1 MSLRADS
8 QTDVRRLRERFLCE
22 VTSEAEADSEQFLSV
37 ETLGPVHS
45 AGEED
50 LLQPSVL
57 DSWRRSQTLRVHP
70 DRVELPYVREPNTDS
85 RLARAAAPVLQR
97 VTDDLAAQAV
107 SVILTSTDGVVV
119 ERTAAEV
126 SILNALD
133 TVSLVPGYSLAEEV
147 AGTNGIGTA
156 LETGRPA
163 FIRGGEHYVA
173 MFTGF
178 SCAGSPIRDPLTH
191 RVIGAV
197 NLSCPADESYPLL
210 LALATS
216 AGRQIE
222 DRMRSVAHE
231 GETALLEAYLRHA
244 RRSST
249 GVVAMGGDVVLI
261 NPYLRRTLH
270 GNDQTVL
277 LEHASDL
284 LSSTLSGATLAVLPS
299 GHIAKITVADRST
312 IRAGRTNAVFHVDVS
327 SQTRSQSANI
337 ARSARADIIPGLAGR
352 DGAWLRCCQQVRQCC
367 SDRHWVMIE
376 GEKGSGRA
384 RLGQAVGQYVEP
396 GRTVRVLRAETFPSA
411 ARLVAELAAESGD
424 EDFMVVLADVDE
436 IDNDTVESITS
447 MLATRAGRGWIA
459 ATKSSAPAS
468 APIKQLLPLFT
479 HTVTVPALRHRIDD
493 LKDLVPLLLRDIT
506 RGADVQLAPEAM
518 RQLSRLPW
526 PGNVAQLRRVLTE
539 TVARQR
545 SGIIGADKLPPECR
559 SITRRKLTQMEA
571 LERDAIVRSLQ
582 DNGGNKQEAAR
593 ALGMSRATIYRKISD
608 YGIA

>member
-1 MSLRADS
+1 MSLRADVQTDV
-8 QTDVRRLRERFLCE
+8 QTDVRRVR
-22 VTSEAEADSEQFLSV
+22 EQFLCKGSLEA
-37 ETLGPVHS
+37 ETLP
-45 AGEED
+45 
-50 LLQPSVL
+50 PSVL
-57 DSWRRSQTLRVHP
+57 DSWRRSQALHLDP
-70 DRVELPYVREPNTDS
+70 DRVELPYVREPNTGS
-85 RLARAAAPVLQR
+85 RLARAATPVLQR
-97 VTDDLAAQAV
+97 VADDLAAHTV
-107 SVILTSTDGVVV
+107 GVLLTSTDGVVV
-119 ERTAAEV
+119 ERTAPEV
-126 SILNALD
+126 SVLNAFD
-133 TVSLVPGYSLAEEV
+133 TTSIAPGYSLAEEA

-173 MFTGF
+173 MWFGF
-178 SCAGSPIRDPLTH
+178 ACAGSPIRDPIT
-191 RVIGAV
+191 RRIIGVI
-197 NLSCPADESYPLL
+197 NLSCLSVESDPLL

-216 AGRQIE
+216 AAHQIE
-222 DRMRSVAHE
+222 DRMRVVAHE
-231 GETALLEAYLRHA
+231 GETALLEAYLQQA
-244 RRSST
+244 RRSSN
-249 GVVAMGGDVVLI
+249 GVLAIGGDVVLM

-284 LSSTLSGATLAVLPS
+284 VSSTLSGTALAVLPS
-299 GHIAKITVADRST
+299 GHIAKITAADRST
-312 IRAGRTNAVFHVDVS
+312 IRGGRTNVVFHVDLS
-327 SQTRSQSANI
+327 SQTSSQHPKI
-337 ARSARADIIPGLAGR
+337 ARSARTQIPGLAGR
-352 DGAWLRCCQQVRQCC
+352 DGAWLGCCQQVRQCC

-384 RLGQAVGQYVEP
+384 RLARAVGQYVKP

-411 ARLVAELAAESGD
+411 TRLVAELAAESGD
-424 EDFMVVLADVDE
+424 EDFAVVIADVDD
-436 IDNDTVESITS
+436 IDDDTLESISS

-459 ATKSSAPAS
+459 ATKSSVTPS

-493 LKDLVPLLLRDIT
+493 LQELVPVLLREIT
-506 RGADVQLAPEAM
+506 RGADVELAPDAM

-571 LERDAIVRSLQ
+571 LERDAIVRSLL
-582 DNGGNKQEAAR
+582 DNGGNKQDAAR
-593 ALGMSRATIYRKISD
+593 ALGMSRATIYRKIND

>member
-1 MSLRADS
+1 MSLGADVEIN
-8 QTDVRRLRERFLCE
+8 VRRVREEFLCE
-22 VTSEAEADSEQFLSV
+22 GSLEAE
-37 ETLGPVHS
+37 TLP
-45 AGEED
+45 
-50 LLQPSVL
+50 PSVL
-57 DSWRRSQTLRVHP
+57 DSWRRSQTLRVNP
-70 DRVELPYVREPNTDS
+70 DRVELPYVREPNAGS

-107 SVILTSTDGVVV
+107 SVVLTSTDGVVL

-178 SCAGSPIRDPLTH
+178 SCAGTPIRDPIS
-191 RVIGAV
+191 RKVIGAI
-197 NLSCPADESYPLL
+197 NLSCRADESYPLL

-222 DRMRSVAHE
+222 DRMRAVAHE
-231 GETALLEAYLRHA
+231 GETALLEAYLQQA
-244 RRSST
+244 RRSSG
-249 GVVAMGGDVVLI
+249 GVLAIGGDVVLM

-270 GNDQTVL
+270 GNDQAVL
-277 LEHASDL
+277 LEHALDL
-284 LSSTLSGATLAVLPS
+284 VGSTLSGTALVVLPS
-299 GHIAKITVADRST
+299 GHIARITAVDRST
-312 IRAGRTNAVFHVDVS
+312 IRGGRTNVVFHVDFTS
-327 SQTRSQSANI
+327 ETRSQGPI
-337 ARSARADIIPGLAGR
+337 ATRSSRTYIPGLAGS

-367 SDRHWVMIE
+367 SERHWVMIE

-384 RLGQAVGQYVEP
+384 RLAQAVGQYVKP

-411 ARLVAELAAESGD
+411 TRLVAELAAESGD
-424 EDFMVVLADVDE
+424 EDFALVIADVDD
-436 IDNDTVESITS
+436 IDSETLESITS
-447 MLATRAGRGWIA
+447 ILATRAGRGWIA
-459 ATKSSAPAS
+459 ATKSAAPPSAA
-468 APIKQLLPLFT
+468 IKQMLPLFT
-479 HTVTVPALRHRIDD
+479 HTVTVPALRHRVDD
-493 LKDLVPLLLRDIT
+493 LKELVPVLLREIT
-506 RGADVQLAPEAM
+506 RDADVELAPDAM

-526 PGNVAQLRRVLTE
+526 PGNVAQLRRVLAE

-545 SGIIGADKLPPECR
+545 SGTIGADKLPPECR
-559 SITRRKLTQMEA
+559 STTRRKLTQIEA
-571 LERDAIVRSLQ
+571 LERDAIVRSLE
-582 DNGGNKQEAAR
+582 DSGGNKQEAAR
-593 ALGMSRATIYRKISD
+593 ALGMSRATIYRKIND

>member
-1 MSLRADS
+1 MGSQPGCATEVKRA
-8 QTDVRRLRERFLCE
+8 REK
-22 VTSEAEADSEQFLSV
+22 FLSV
-37 ETLGPVHS
+37 ESLDAARS
-45 AGEED
+45 LDED
-50 LLQPSVL
+50 ILRPSVL
-57 DSWRRSQTLRVHP
+57 DSWRRSQAVHIHP
-70 DRVELPYVREPNTDS
+70 DQIELPYVREPNIGS

-107 SVILTSTDGVVV
+107 SVVLTSTDGVVV

-133 TVSLVPGYSLAEEV
+133 RVSLVPGYSLAEEV

-178 SCAGSPIRDPLTH
+178 ACAGSPIRDPITH

-197 NLSCPADESYPLL
+197 NLSCLADESDPLL

-222 DRMRSVAHE
+222 DRMRVVAHE
-231 GETALLEAYLRHA
+231 GETALLEAYLQQS
-244 RRSST
+244 RRSSS
-249 GVVAMGGDVVLI
+249 GVLAIGGDVVLM
-261 NPYLRRTLH
+261 NPYLRRALD
-270 GNDQTVL
+270 GNEQTAL
-277 LEHASDL
+277 LEHASDM
-284 LSSTLSGATLAVLPS
+284 LSSTLSGTALAVLSS
-299 GHIAKITVADRST
+299 GHIAKITAANRST
-312 IRAGRTNAVFHVDVS
+312 MRGGRTNVVFHVDLSVVEAS
-327 SQTRSQSANI
+327 SHPPPIGHSVRTQ
-337 ARSARADIIPGLAGR
+337 IPGLAGR
-352 DGAWLRCCQQVRQCC
+352 DSAWLRCCQQVRQCC
-367 SDRHWVMIE
+367 LDRNWVMLE

-384 RLGQAVGQYVEP
+384 RLAQAVGQDVKP
-396 GRTVRVLRAETFPSA
+396 GRTVRVMRAEAFPSA
-411 ARLVAELAAESGD
+411 ARFVAELAAESGD
-424 EDFMVVLADVDE
+424 EDFAVVIADVDDV
-436 IDNDTVESITS
+436 DNDTLESITS
-447 MLATRAGRGWIA
+447 ILTMRGDRGWIA
-459 ATKSSAPAS
+459 ATRSGATSSAR
-468 APIKQLLPLFT
+468 IKQLLPLFT

-493 LKDLVPLLLRDIT
+493 LEELVPLLLREIT
-506 RGADVQLAPEAM
+506 RGADVELAPDAM

-526 PGNVAQLRRVLTE
+526 PGNVSQLRRVLTE

-545 SGIIGADKLPPECR
+545 SGIISADKLPPECR

-593 ALGMSRATIYRKISD
+593 ALGMSRATIYRKIND